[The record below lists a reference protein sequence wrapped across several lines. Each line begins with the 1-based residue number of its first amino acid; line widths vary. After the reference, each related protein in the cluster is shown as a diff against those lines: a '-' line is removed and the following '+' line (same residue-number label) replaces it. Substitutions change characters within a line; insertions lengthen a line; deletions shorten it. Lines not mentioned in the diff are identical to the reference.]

1 MRQFAIRR
9 LLLIVPTLLLVTMVT
24 FSLVRLL
31 PGDVITLMLQEQQYA
46 KDIEELRHKLGLD
59 VPIHEQ
65 YVKWIWGIVRGDFGV
80 SLWTERSMWEE
91 FKHRI
96 PVSFELGLLT
106 MMLSMTI
113 SIIIGVIAALR
124 QDTFWDY
131 FLRVYAIGTASI
143 PAFWLATIIIVL
155 PSIYFKWTPP
165 LEWVPFTQD
174 PLRNL
179 QMIAIPC
186 LMVGLNG
193 SAGMIRMVRAM
204 LLEVLRQDYIRTAW
218 AKGLSQNAVIYRH
231 ALKNALIPVI
241 TMFGGILPGLIG
253 GSVIVEQIFGLPG
266 MGRFM
271 LQAVTQRDYPMLQ
284 LINLFFATIILFSN
298 LVVDLAYGWL
308 DPRIRYR

>member
-9 LLLIVPTLLLVTMVT
+9 LLLIVPTLLLVKMVT